1 MNKSATATRPW
12 SGRLVVGRMY
22 ALYAGNGGETFE
34 HLHPAHKI
42 LIGGAPVIDGKQV
55 GAGRLPVAVPA
66 GVRHRVAAGDGP
78 LVAVYLD
85 ARRYSWHDATA
96 CARRWRSLRSPA
108 DRTPDLLEDI
118 DCWRARVV
126 DDRAAS
132 AVAMLATGMGVR
144 EVAHGIGLSESRVTH
159 LVGAQFGAPP
169 STWRRWLRLRDA
181 VDRVAA
187 GASVT
192 EAAHAAGFAD
202 SSHMSRTCRT
212 TLGLPPSALASMT
225 INDNRPA
232 DACG

>member
-1 MNKSATATRPW
+1 MNESAIAARPW
-12 SGRLVVGRMY
+12 SGRLIVGRMY
-22 ALYAGNGGETFE
+22 ALYAGNGGVTFE

-42 LIGGAPVIDGKQV
+42 LIGGTAMIDGKNI
-55 GAGRLPVAVPA
+55 GTGRLPVAVPA

-85 ARRYSWHDATA
+85 ARRYSWHDAAT
-96 CARRWRSLRSPA
+96 CAQRWGSLRSPA
-108 DRTPDLLEDI
+108 DRLPDFLEDL
-118 DCWRARVV
+118 DGWRARVI

-132 AVAMLATGMGVR
+132 AVAMLGMGMGVR
-144 EVAHGIGLSESRVTH
+144 EVARDIGLSEGRVTH

-169 STWRRWLRLRDA
+169 CTWRRWLRLRDA

-202 SSHMSRTCRT
+202 SSHLSRTCRT
-212 TLGLPPSALASMT
+212 TLGLPPSALAFMT
-225 INDNRPA
+225 IDDNRPA